1 MTSVTKFVRCNGLVV
16 VSRFG
21 YLQSLFDYE
30 AVDCKS
36 SNDLGHAAYVFKGDI
51 VSIVSD

>member
-30 AVDCKS
+30 AVDGNANIH
-36 SNDLGHAAYVFKGDI
+36 SNL
-51 VSIVSD
+51 